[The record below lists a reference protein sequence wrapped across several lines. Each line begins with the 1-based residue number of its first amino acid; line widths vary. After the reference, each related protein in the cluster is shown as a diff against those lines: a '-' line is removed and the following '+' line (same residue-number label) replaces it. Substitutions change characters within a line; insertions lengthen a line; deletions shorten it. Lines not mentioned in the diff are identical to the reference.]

1 MQVLFKSMC
10 SQNKETNY
18 VLQVQNLWKCCQIV
32 HCPSVRCH
40 NPVHCKLVPLAH
52 THLWGVHSHIILNVL
67 GCFCWLMNVQKKKN
81 LPSVEDRVIKWTTSH
96 QEGKFLNQ
104 FQRGGQ
110 KKVSDKFRL
119 KSSADTNTRKADVR
133 RTQRS
138 LRVGRSD
145 FALEAIG
152 ALRRSVAAQKG
163 GKQYIKRKT
172 ILVTC
177 IW

>member
-1 MQVLFKSMC
+1 
-10 SQNKETNY
+10 
-18 VLQVQNLWKCCQIV
+18 
-32 HCPSVRCH
+32 
-40 NPVHCKLVPLAH
+40 
-52 THLWGVHSHIILNVL
+52 
-67 GCFCWLMNVQKKKN
+67 MNVQKKKN

-177 IW
+177 I